1 MSLSA
6 VTLSGTI
13 SKDGEQRFT
22 PSNVSVISFTMN
34 VLRYNSK
41 EKQEKSYPV
50 KVNLWGDSYTNIIE
64 RLKNGTRVVVSGR
77 LQLNQFTANNGKN
90 IRVAEIEANNLSF
103 ADSLSNSS
111 NYQGSSVESQSGF
124 DNADF
129 GSSMAPASSAPS
141 GSEEEIPF

>member
-6 VTLSGTI
+6 ITLSGTI

-41 EKQEKSYPV
+41 EKQEKAFPV
-50 KVNLWGDSYTNIIE
+50 KVNLWGDSYTNILD
-64 RLKNGTRVVVSGR
+64 RLKSGTRVVVSGR
-77 LQLNQFTANNGKN
+77 AQLNQFTANNGKN
-90 IRVAEIEANNLSF
+90 IRVAEIEANNLNF
-103 ADSLSNSS
+103 IDSLSNTA
-111 NYQGSSVESQSGF
+111 NYQVNATQGQSEF
-124 DNADF
+124 DNAGD
-129 GSSMAPASSAPS
+129 MASPAASAPS